1 MKILKLTSGEMQ
13 GSSEAIHYSD
23 LVSVILD
30 CVELI

>member
-13 GSSEAIHYSD
+13 GSSEAIHYSA
-23 LVSVILD
+23 VNLD